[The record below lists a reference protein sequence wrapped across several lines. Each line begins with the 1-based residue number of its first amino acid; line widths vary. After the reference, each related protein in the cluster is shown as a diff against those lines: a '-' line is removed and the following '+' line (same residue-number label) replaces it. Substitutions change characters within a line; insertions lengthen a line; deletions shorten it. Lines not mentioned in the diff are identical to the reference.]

1 MSYITDN
8 EVFCMSYN
16 SFNDLVNQCKI
27 VDNKYLRMA
36 DVDISFISSNILSES
51 VMYKNNMIPER
62 SLVRFK
68 FLEILIR
75 LSYEKYYRNKLVDS
89 PK

>member
-1 MSYITDN
+1 
-8 EVFCMSYN
+8 MSYN
-16 SFNDLVNQCKI
+16 TFNDLVNQCKI

-75 LSYEKYYRNKLVDS
+75 LSYEKYYRNKLVDT
-89 PK
+89 P

>member
-1 MSYITDN
+1 MSYITEN
-8 EVFCMSYN
+8 EVFCISYN
-16 SFNDLVNQCKI
+16 TFIDLVNQSKI

-51 VMYKNNMIPER
+51 VMYKNNTIPER

-75 LSYEKYYRNKLVDS
+75 LSYE
-89 PK
+89 